1 MLNPSSLGLVLLAV
15 VGIADAAKDPDYII
29 VGGGTAGLAL
39 ATRLSLGLPK
49 ANILVIEAGPAAPD
63 EVRINVPGLRG
74 STLGSE
80 YDWGFAT
87 VPQPPLNGRTV
98 DVNRGKVLGG
108 SAALNY
114 LCYDRASEAEYDSWG
129 DLIDSSQWSF
139 NKIFKAMLKSENYTS
154 PDDGNKHGKS
164 GPIRSTY
171 NRLVPSF
178 LSTWKPTLK
187 KLGVPINDAG
197 SLSGDPIG
205 VSFQTTNI
213 DPTKYTRSNSFN
225 SYLPLAGRN
234 LVVRPNTRVAK
245 VEFAKRPKPNAPLR
259 AIGVIL
265 EDGTKISATTEVILS
280 AGSIQSPGLLEL
292 SGIGQSSLLKKA
304 GIPVLQDLPSVGEN
318 YQDHIRLSN
327 VYRLKANTPSFDPMI
342 FENSGPFATQQFQL
356 WLDNKISWYDY
367 TSTAYSFMNWQ
378 QIFGGNKTA
387 VSALTKLAQS
397 AAQKKN
403 VVDSTK
409 LSYLSDSSVPQM
421 EIIMEANFV
430 GAFAY
435 PGGNYTTL
443 LSSLMHPMSR
453 GSVHINPS
461 SPTIN
466 TKPVIDPNYL
476 SNEYD
481 LQALI
486 AGSKFARKIATT
498 EPFKSIWEGVEVEP
512 GPNVNTEEEWRAFAK
527 STMGSFYHP
536 VGTCA
541 MLPAKDGG
549 VVDADLKVYGTDNL
563 RVVDCSVIPVL
574 PSAHIQTAAY
584 GIAEIAAE
592 LVVKEGKK
600 KF

>member
-1 MLNPSSLGLVLLAV
+1 M
-15 VGIADAAKDPDYII
+15 
-29 VGGGTAGLAL
+29 
-39 ATRLSLGLPK
+39 
-49 ANILVIEAGPAAPD
+49 
-63 EVRINVPGLRG
+63 RG

-87 VPQPPLNGRTV
+87 VPQAPLGGRTI

-129 DLIDSSQWSF
+129 ELIDSSQWSF

-154 PDDGNKHGKS
+154 PADGNKHGTS

-171 NRLVPSF
+171 NRVVPDF
-178 LSTWKPTLK
+178 FSTWKPTLK

-197 SLSGDPIG
+197 SLSGKPVG

-213 DPTKYTRSNSFN
+213 DPTHYTRSNSFN
-225 SYLPLAGRN
+225 SYLPLAGPN

-245 VEFAKRPKPNAPLR
+245 VEFAKRAKPNAPLK

-265 EDGTKISATTEVILS
+265 EDGTKIPASQEVILS

-292 SGIGQSSLLKKA
+292 SGIGSSSLLKSAK
-304 GIPVLQDLPSVGEN
+304 IPVLQDLPSVGEN

-327 VYRLKANTPSFDPMI
+327 VYKLKPGIASFDPMI
-342 FENSGPFATQQFQL
+342 YDNAGPFATAQFQL
-356 WLDNKISWYDY
+356 WLQNKVSWYDY
-367 TSTAYSFMNWQ
+367 TSTAYSFMNWN
-378 QIFGGNKTA
+378 QIFSGNKSA

-403 VVDSTK
+403 VVDATK
-409 LSYLSDSSVPQM
+409 LDYLSDPSVPQL
-421 EIIMEANFV
+421 EIIMDANFV
-430 GAFAY
+430 GAYAY
-435 PGGNYTTL
+435 PGGNFTTL
-443 LSSLMHPMSR
+443 LSSVMHPMSR
-453 GSVHINPS
+453 GSVHINAS
-461 SPTIN
+461 SPSIS
-466 TKPVIDPNYL
+466 TKPIINPNYL

-486 AGSKFARKIATT
+486 AGAKFSRKIAST
-498 EPFKSIWEGVEVEP
+498 EPLKSIIEGSEVEP
-512 GPNVNTEEEWRAFAK
+512 GLNVQTEAQWREFAK

-541 MLPAKDGG
+541 MLPQKDGG

-592 LVVKEGKK
+592 LVIKEGKK